1 MFPLNKQAGPAPTV
15 EKIDSR
21 VSDFPDRLRTIHHPP
36 KELYVWG
43 TFRDFQLPSIAIVG
57 TRRCTSYG
65 EEMARQAGMELARRG
80 VVVVSGLARGI
91 DQAAHIGALEAGGV
105 SIAVVPGEMESF
117 LARAPI
123 EIRKRILAQGAI
135 VSEWPPDYPVDKWQF
150 PVRNRLI
157 AGLSL
162 GVLVV
167 EAPEK
172 SGALITVTHALDQG
186 KDVFAIPGDI
196 GRESSQGTNRLIQD
210 GAKLVMNVEDILC
223 EIEPFR
229 SAGVQER
236 LFSSPEK
243 LSDEERAIRDV
254 LMSGPASV
262 DVLLER
268 LPTLSSKLSELLI
281 QMEMTGLIRRE
292 SGKLF
297 WRG

>member
-1 MFPLNKQAGPAPTV
+1 MIEMVAPRL
-15 EKIDSR
+15 EKIDSSMS
-21 VSDFPDRLRTIHHPP
+21 VFPDRLRTIHQPP

-43 TFRDFQLPSIAIVG
+43 AFRDFQLPSIAIVG

-65 EEMARQAGMELARRG
+65 EEMARRFGMELARRG

-91 DQAAHIGALEAGGV
+91 DQAAHIGVLEAGGV
-105 SIAVVPGEMESF
+105 SIAVVPGDMPDF
-117 LARAPI
+117 LARAPQ
-123 EIRKRILAQGAI
+123 EIQCRLLAQGAMI
-135 VSEWPPDYPVDKWQF
+135 SEWPLDYPVESWQF

-196 GRESSQGTNRLIQD
+196 GRESSRGTNRLIQD
-210 GAKLVMNVEDILC
+210 GAKLVMSVEDILC

-229 SAGVQER
+229 SAGVQEK
-236 LFSSPEK
+236 LFTAPEK
-243 LSDEERAIRDV
+243 LSGEERLIRDC
-254 LMSGPASV
+254 LLSGPKTL
-262 DVLLER
+262 DGLIDQCE
-268 LPTLSSKLSELLI
+268 LSSAALSELLV
-281 QMEMTGLIRRE
+281 QMELEGTIRR
-292 SGKLF
+292 SGGRIY
-297 WRG
+297 WRGKE